1 MARITLVLSP
11 HLDDAVLSC
20 AGYLGCHKSVI
31 ATVFTEGDPSYE
43 ARRQEDLEAA
53 RIIGA
58 RARHLGFKDA
68 PFRSV
73 LYSNFVGIIG
83 GGFKPLLRL
92 EKALAQLLDEF
103 DPEFVLAPLGVGN
116 HIDHRLLRYAATKL
130 VRPERLLYYE
140 DRPYAFVRDQVDFT
154 IGTAPHP
161 DWESYFAA
169 HYVQTYLAGTHP
181 YAVRK
186 AFAAAKPFL
195 GVEPVRE
202 LPAPNLDALCAYR
215 TQLNDLFSSPAA
227 MAALYAS
234 RPERYWARTPA

>member
-20 AGYLGCHKSVI
+20 AGYMGCRKSVI
-31 ATVFTEGDPSYE
+31 ATFFTVGDASYE
-43 ARRQEDLEAA
+43 ARRVEDLEAA
-53 RIIGA
+53 KIIGA
-58 RARHLGFKDA
+58 QARHLGFKDA

-83 GGFKPLLRL
+83 GGFRPVRRL
-92 EKALAQLLDEF
+92 EKALARLLDEL
-103 DPEFVLAPLGVGN
+103 DPELVLAPLGVGN
-116 HIDHRLLRYAATKL
+116 HVDHRLLRYAATKL

-140 DRPYAFVRDQVDFT
+140 DRPYAFVRDQLDFT
-154 IGTAPHP
+154 IGTAPAP
-161 DWESYFAA
+161 DWDSYFAA
-169 HYVQTYLAGTHP
+169 HYVRTYLAGAHP
-181 YAVRK
+181 DAVKK

-202 LPAPNLDALCAYR
+202 FPAPNLAGLRVYK

-227 MAALYAS
+227 MAALYGS
-234 RPERYWARTPA
+234 RPERYWARRRA